1 MQKKLC
7 HLSFGRLVASVLMV
21 SVALPT
27 GMTSFAPVAATTAV
41 LATVAMSGDAMA
53 HHGSAKRKRARAAR
67 AKAAR
72 KARRA
77 RAARRTKARRAKAA
91 RAARAARAAKAAKA
105 AKAAEAAK
113 LAKLAEA
120 KKQFQSPDILVLGD
134 SQMAFGSGRAF
145 LEFFQDIKNRCQPN
159 SRQKMD
165 LEQLN
170 ERSVG
175 VIGVRSSSLHSWV
188 AREGKLKDKVCK
200 VDRKWRSN
208 AATFG
213 TINTTRNKYVQIGE
227 GAQYQFCAKDRSP
240 FEVMFENGYYKPK
253 LLVLSFLGNSAH
265 RWAGNKKNALQDV
278 ERTMAQLP
286 SDTPCIFMTTAPAY
300 KKKTVKLR
308 HKAQQNIKYAFEKK
322 MSRCSFVEG
331 YTAQTVAANQGNKQH
346 FRLRKSGRVKD
357 PFHPNRKAAEK
368 FLEIEKTHICRAVFA
383 QLGNQQH
390 AKLDAFFGPR

>member
-1 MQKKLC
+1 M
-7 HLSFGRLVASVLMV
+7 VAFAAMM
-21 SVALPT
+21 SVALPSS
-27 GMTSFAPVAATTAV
+27 GISFAPVAATTLV
-41 LATVAMSGDAMA
+41 LSSLAFSDTADA

-67 AKAAR
+67 

-77 RAARRTKARRAKAA
+77 RAARRAKARR
-91 RAARAARAAKAAKA
+91 AKAAKA

-113 LAKLAEA
+113 LAEA
-120 KKQFQSPDILVLGD
+120 VKNFQSPDVLVLGD

-145 LEFFQDIKNRCQPN
+145 LEFFQDIKNRCEPN

-175 VIGVRSSSLHSWV
+175 VIGVRSTSLNAWV
-188 AREGKLKDKVCK
+188 ARDGKLKDKICK

-227 GAQYQFCAKDRSP
+227 GVEYQFCAKDKSP
-240 FEVMFENGYYKPK
+240 FETMFANGYYDPK

-265 RWAGNKKNALQDV
+265 RWAGNMKSALQDV

-286 SDTPCIFMTTAPAY
+286 PDTPCIFMTTAPAY

-308 HKAQQNIKYAFEKK
+308 HKAQENIKIAFEKK

-331 YTAQTVAANQGNKQH
+331 YTEQTVAANQGNKMH
-346 FRLRKSGRVKD
+346 FRLRKSGKVKD

-368 FLEIEKTHICRAVFA
+368 FLEIEKSRICRAVFA
-383 QLGNQQH
+383 QLGNVQH
-390 AKLDAFFGPR
+390 AQLGSPDGPK